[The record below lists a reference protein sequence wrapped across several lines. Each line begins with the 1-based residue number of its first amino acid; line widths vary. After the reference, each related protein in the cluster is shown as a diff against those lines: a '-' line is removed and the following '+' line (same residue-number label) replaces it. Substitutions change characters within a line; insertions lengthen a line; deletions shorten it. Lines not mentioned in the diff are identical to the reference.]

1 MQWSVSITV
10 ELAPEAGLVE
20 WEQAVLEAGRAAM
33 RQALGQAVRAY
44 EDAHTACPGCGR
56 EHSQSQGTVPRR
68 VLTRFGGVRL
78 ALRRQR
84 CRRRV
89 SGAFARH
96 RAVWLGGAG
105 GR

>member
-1 MQWSVSITV
+1 MPCSGSIPV

-68 VLTRFGGVRL
+68 VLTRCGGVRL

-84 CRRRV
+84 GGPGQRRLRPAQ
-89 SGAFARH
+89 GCLA
-96 RAVWLGGAG
+96 GGAG